1 MPGRNLFKKGLH
13 PSRQGMHFEYSIDQ
27 GPGLYRTLCL
37 ALGARI
43 LRTDYQN
50 LLFIMNYAER
60 EETLR
65 VAMHVTRKDSLA
77 QLHAMIK
84 IKEDSELIEALKNT
98 DIKTFMI
105 ISQAQTD
112 LIAEKISETGY
123 FIDSDGMQY
132 TLFVPSLEQY
142 THPGVEY
149 YLPDGIVGL
158 RNAVSLAL
166 QHCKTGKEKRGR
178 RKIESRRYL
187 ADEIWRIWKAYQPK
201 ASQEIWQR
209 DDDCSLAL
217 GFARVVFE
225 KVYGKMDLYSLAELM
240 KECDR
245 YKKRSK

>member
-1 MPGRNLFKKGLH
+1 M
-13 PSRQGMHFEYSIDQ
+13 
-27 GPGLYRTLCL
+27 T
-37 ALGARI
+37 
-43 LRTDYQN
+43 
-50 LLFIMNYAER
+50 YAESMKK
-60 EETLR
+60 LR
-65 VAMHVTRKDSLA
+65 FAMHATRKDSLA
-77 QLHAMIK
+77 QLRAMIK
-84 IKEDSELIEALKNT
+84 IKEDSELIEALKNI
-98 DIKTFMI
+98 DIKTFLM
-105 ISQAQTD
+105 ISQAQND

-132 TLFVPSLEQY
+132 TLLVPSLEQY

-158 RNAVSLAL
+158 RNAVSLAF
-166 QHCKTGKEKRGR
+166 QHCTTEKEKRGR

-187 ADEIWRIWKAYQPK
+187 VDEIWRIWKAYQPK

-209 DDDCSLAL
+209 GDGCSLAL

-225 KVYGKMDLYSLAELM
+225 QVYVVIDLYSLAELM